1 MLKLILSSYSGRE
14 LQNFLS
20 ILNQC
25 ETKGIVDIRLVR
37 EQIYSHVHNN
47 ALHNRIGNVISKRK
61 MRKQLKNEEDHEI
74 CPSCGNA
81 RLYPVKSEEGVSII
95 GCSKCR
101 YSKLIEGN

>member
-37 EQIYSHVHNN
+37 EQIYSHVHSN
-47 ALHNRIGNVISKRK
+47 ALNNRIGNVISKRK
-61 MRKQLKNEEDHEI
+61 MRKQVETEEQFQV

-81 RLYPVKSEEGVSII
+81 RLYPVKNEEGIHIV

-101 YSKLIEGN
+101 YSEVI

>member
-37 EQIYSHVHNN
+37 EQIYSHVHDN
-47 ALHNRIGNVISKRK
+47 ALNNRIGNITYKRK
-61 MRKQLKNEEDHEI
+61 MRADLSEQEEKFKL
-74 CPSCGNA
+74 CPSCGKA
-81 RLYPVKSEEGVSII
+81 RLYPVKNSELSIV

-101 YSKLIEGN
+101 YSEVLPN